1 MSFLYLRTT
10 QKYRLSVGAGFEA
23 RLNGLPALEMC
34 QEKYRKLILAFH
46 PDFILVLYKQ
56 ESPFEKVH

>member
-23 RLNGLPALEMC
+23 RLNGLPAFRNVSEEV
-34 QEKYRKLILAFH
+34 QETYIGF
-46 PDFILVLYKQ
+46 
-56 ESPFEKVH
+56 SPGFYLSVVQTGITI